1 MNLTKKYIDPQIGEV
16 VFRKKAG
23 VRRMSIRVSGSRGV
37 SVTIPYLISF
47 DEAFHFFM
55 SKREW
60 VLKTLKRQES
70 IAPAL
75 ELNATELPPPTR
87 GAAASLPGRP
97 AGFAWRYGFEY
108 STLRLKHNRTNWGSC
123 SSKGNINLNI
133 SLMRVPPLLR
143 DYVIL
148 HELCHLRHPDHGKG
162 FHLLLEHFC
171 TNLVLEASDSGD
183 SLASSIALQAAA
195 SITSN
200 DCLSDILGRNT
211 NNVTRKSK
219 SFPIEFALSTELR
232 RYRP

>member
-16 VFRKKAG
+16 IFRKRTG
-23 VRRMSIRVSGSRGV
+23 VRRMSIRVSGNRGV

-47 DEAFHFFM
+47 DEAFQFFM

-60 VLKTLKRQES
+60 VLKTLKRQEF

-75 ELNATELPPPTR
+75 ELNANELAELKR
-87 GAAASLPGRP
+87 EAAGYLPGRL
-97 AGFAWRYGFEY
+97 ASFASRYGFEY
-108 STLRLKHNRTNWGSC
+108 SSLRLKHNKTNWGSC

-148 HELCHLRHPDHGKG
+148 HELCHLRHPDHGRG

-183 SLASSIALQAAA
+183 SLASSIARKAAA
-195 SITSN
+195 SITADSSASDGKDNGKN
-200 DCLSDILGRNT
+200 DA
-211 NNVTRKSK
+211 TRRSK
-219 SFPIEFALSTELR
+219 AFPIESALSTELR